1 MKLKFLISVVLTLLT
16 SLLFATDPW
25 QEPEVL
31 TGSMTISIFPTL
43 DGNPVGVSAGDVLAA
58 FVTVAGVEQLR
69 GKESIM
75 VIDNDPG
82 CLLQVFTETDDEII
96 QFKLWDESASE
107 IISSPQ
113 TLNSVVDGNIGS
125 YPDQMY
131 HLPFYTDE
139 MVMDPWPNPEV
150 LTGSMTVMAQ
160 VWVNGNPAQVGDLL
174 AAFVTTDGVEQL
186 RGKTPIQVI
195 NGIPGC
201 LLQIFTETANEQ
213 ITFKVWDF
221 SEQQVITATNTSL
234 LTVVDGNVGSF
245 PNDLFAIVAGAPAE
259 QVSAP
264 TFNPS
269 GGTYYSAQLVSL
281 MCSTPEAQIRYTLDG
296 SDPTLGSPLYST
308 PLIIQENSVTTIKA
322 RAYKNTWVPS
332 LISSETYT
340 IHGTVADPIFDP
352 SGGTYSQPIEVLI
365 MCDTPGAIIYYTTD
379 GSEPNQTSLQFDTL
393 VPVSTS
399 CTLKAKAY
407 KQGWASSQTS
417 SANYTITGRVAT
429 PEFSPP
435 GGAYSSP
442 QYVTISCATPGA
454 DIRYTTNGTDPT
466 QSAQLYTSPIP
477 IGENTT
483 LKARAYKLSWTASYI
498 ATANYTI
505 TGTVATP
512 VFNPAGGEYE
522 DPIQVQI
529 TCSTAGAQIHYT
541 LDGSE
546 PNLSSSLY
554 TAALD
559 LEDDTTLKA
568 RAYLSNWEPSLIAE
582 AIYNFSVSIPE
593 EPGIPAI
600 PGIHRAYPNPFRDYL
615 TVAVG
620 TKDIARDYQ
629 LKIFNL
635 KGECVHIVSGSAK
648 GAFDITWDGRNAK
661 GTKLPRGVY
670 LLQFSTEEIRSTKR
684 VIMY

>member
-82 CLLQVFTETDDEII
+82 CLLQVFTETNDEII
-96 QFKLWDESASE
+96 HFKLWDESASA
-107 IISSPQ
+107 IVSSPQ

-131 HLPFYTDE
+131 HLPFYTGE
-139 MVMDPWPNPEV
+139 IVMDPWPIPEV

-160 VWVNGNPAQVGDLL
+160 VWVNGNPAQAGDIL

-221 SEQQVITATNTSL
+221 SEQQVVTATNTNL

-308 PLIIQENSVTTIKA
+308 PLIIPENSVTTIKA

-407 KQGWASSQTS
+407 KQGWASSQTI

-546 PNLSSSLY
+546 PNPSSSLY

>member
-1 MKLKFLISVVLTLLT
+1 M
-16 SLLFATDPW
+16 
-25 QEPEVL
+25 
-31 TGSMTISIFPTL
+31 
-43 DGNPVGVSAGDVLAA
+43 
-58 FVTVAGVEQLR
+58 
-69 GKESIM
+69 
-75 VIDNDPG
+75 
-82 CLLQVFTETDDEII
+82 
-96 QFKLWDESASE
+96 
-107 IISSPQ
+107 
-113 TLNSVVDGNIGS
+113 
-125 YPDQMY
+125 
-131 HLPFYTDE
+131 
-139 MVMDPWPNPEV
+139 
-150 LTGSMTVMAQ
+150 
-160 VWVNGNPAQVGDLL
+160 
-174 AAFVTTDGVEQL
+174 
-186 RGKTPIQVI
+186 
-195 NGIPGC
+195 
-201 LLQIFTETANEQ
+201 
-213 ITFKVWDF
+213 
-221 SEQQVITATNTSL
+221 
-234 LTVVDGNVGSF
+234 
-245 PNDLFAIVAGAPAE
+245 
-259 QVSAP
+259 
-264 TFNPS
+264 
-269 GGTYYSAQLVSL
+269 
-281 MCSTPEAQIRYTLDG
+281 
-296 SDPTLGSPLYST
+296 
-308 PLIIQENSVTTIKA
+308 
-322 RAYKNTWVPS
+322 
-332 LISSETYT
+332 
-340 IHGTVADPIFDP
+340 
-352 SGGTYSQPIEVLI
+352 
-365 MCDTPGAIIYYTTD
+365 
-379 GSEPNQTSLQFDTL
+379 
-393 VPVSTS
+393 
-399 CTLKAKAY
+399 
-407 KQGWASSQTS
+407 
-417 SANYTITGRVAT
+417 
-429 PEFSPP
+429 
-435 GGAYSSP
+435 
-442 QYVTISCATPGA
+442 
-454 DIRYTTNGTDPT
+454 
-466 QSAQLYTSPIP
+466 YTSPIP

-546 PNLSSSLY
+546 PNPSSSLY
-554 TAALD
+554 TAALY